1 MREVILWAIVILC
14 WCISM
19 YFIIRTFV
27 FAHSLSNDAPYV
39 PVGRKAFKEAMKILQ
54 LKEADNFVDIGSGD
68 GYAVLSAADLLKGK
82 GTFTGIEIS
91 KVLVFWS
98 NVRRMLSRYARKV
111 NFINEDMFEQD
122 YFQYNKVFLF
132 LTEDL
137 LKKLVMKLEYELPK
151 GSRVVSVLFKF
162 PDEFMKANR
171 VEVKRCKMW
180 GKEWNLYLW
189 TKK

>member
-1 MREVILWAIVILC
+1 MREVILWAVVILC

-39 PVGRKAFKEAMKILQ
+39 PVGRKALREAMKLLR
-54 LKEADNFVDIGSGD
+54 LKEGDNFVDVGSGD
-68 GYAVLSAADLLKGK
+68 GYAVLSAANLLNGK

-98 NVRRMLSRYARKV
+98 NVRRLLNRYARKV
-111 NFINEDMFEQD
+111 KFINGDMFEQD

-132 LTEDL
+132 LTDDL
-137 LKKLVMKLEYELPK
+137 LKKLIMKLEYELPK

-171 VEVKRCKMW
+171 VEIKRCKMW

>member
-1 MREVILWAIVILC
+1 MREVILWGIVMLC
-14 WCISM
+14 WLISM
-19 YFIIRTFV
+19 YFVIRTFV
-27 FAHSLSNDAPYV
+27 FAHSLRNDAPYV
-39 PVGRKAFKEAMKILQ
+39 PVGRKALREAMKL
-54 LKEADNFVDIGSGD
+54 LRLEEGDNFIDIGSGD
-68 GYAVLSAADLLKGK
+68 GYVVFNTANLLRGK

-91 KVLVFWS
+91 GLLVFWS
-98 NVRRMLSRYARKV
+98 RLRRVFRRYGRKAQ
-111 NFINEDMFEQD
+111 FIKGDMFEQD
-122 YFQYNKVFLF
+122 YFGYNKVFLF

-137 LKKLVMKLEYELPK
+137 LKKLIMKLEYELPK